1 MADLRKCT
9 FIRIILMSFTFPME
23 QWPFKQDNFYRLSNR
38 SAHLLQQFSLNFSA
52 NSTSVRNI
60 RGKLLLNRSWTVFFL
75 AQIIT
80 IATLR
85 SNTVSP
91 SFSFPCLS
99 LKNECGE
106 PKFNFSVPISTL
118 WPSSWTLTTT
128 TTSLIS
134 SKRLFSLIYKV
145 KFLELSFPKNS

>member
-1 MADLRKCT
+1 MADLRKCR
-9 FIRIILMSFTFPME
+9 FIRIILMPFTFLME
-23 QWPFKQDNFYRLSNR
+23 QWPFKQENFYQLIDQYTSSNN
-38 SAHLLQQFSLNFSA
+38 SVWTSQPIPHLWGIFVANYCLTSLEQ
-52 NSTSVRNI
+52 
-60 RGKLLLNRSWTVFFL
+60 FFL

-106 PKFNFSVPISTL
+106 PKFNFSVPVSTL